1 MGWDNQVTCIQK
13 IDQVHVQ
20 AGDKLEEEDHIR
32 MIRWETFRQSTKMT
46 YSLEK
51 NEEVG
56 ILDQMKGIQTIDHPS
71 VHVLPEKDDENGM
84 R

>member
-1 MGWDNQVTCIQK
+1 MGWDYQVTCIQT

-20 AGDKLEEEDHIR
+20 AGNRRGGLDR
-32 MIRWETFRQSTKMT
+32 MIRWETFKQLTRLT

-51 NEEVG
+51 NEEVA
-56 ILDQMKGIQTIDHPS
+56 ILDQMKGIQTIDHHS